1 MRIVLS
7 RLDRIGDL
15 VLSTPALA
23 SVRRSWP
30 QAHITL
36 VCSPYNKAVVEHNPD
51 ADEIVTLAPGDR
63 PEHLGKRFQNACELA
78 IALAPCSPDIALA
91 GATKAPRRIGYT
103 YVRRYLTRIRA
114 SLLLTDLLVSE
125 ADPGLCERNPAYK
138 VRHEVDQV
146 LALVERAGGA
156 HLSRN
161 LVLPIADADRAA
173 VERLPADSL
182 TVHAGARWF
191 RDGSTLESFV
201 ELLITLRRFRRKI
214 VVTYG
219 DDAASQARRIEALGI
234 ADAVVGSLTL
244 PQWAAAF
251 QRSKLVVTVD
261 TGATHVASAMGRPT
275 IVLFENR
282 YFNLS
287 SQEWAPYGVPSV
299 LLRKPADE
307 SPESLAATRESIV
320 AAVELLLGAA
330 PEGRPFPV
338 GKSEHDPHEYA

>member
-1 MRIVLS
+1 VRIVLS

-30 QAHITL
+30 HAHITL
-36 VCSPYNKAVVEHNPD
+36 VCSTYNKAVVEHSPD
-51 ADEIVTLAPGDR
+51 VDEIVTLSPGER
-63 PEHLGKRFQNACELA
+63 PERLGERFRGACELA
-78 IALAPCSPDIALA
+78 IALAPCSPDIALV

-103 YVRRYLTRIRA
+103 YVRRYLTRLRA
-114 SLLLTDLLVSE
+114 SLLLTDMLVSE
-125 ADPGLCERNPAYK
+125 ADPGLCERDPAYK

-146 LALVERAGGA
+146 LALVERAGGP
-156 HLSRN
+156 HLFRD
-161 LVLPIADADRAA
+161 LVLPVADADRAA
-173 VERLPADSL
+173 VAGLPTDCI

-201 ELLITLRRFRRKI
+201 ELLKSLRHFQRKI

-219 DDAASQARRIEALGI
+219 DDAQWQARRVEALGI

-251 QRSKLVVTVD
+251 ERSRLVVTVD
-261 TGATHVASAMGRPT
+261 TGATHVASAMCRPT

-307 SPESLAATRESIV
+307 KPKSLAASREAIA
-320 AAVELLLGAA
+320 AAVEQLLAVA
-330 PEGRPFPV
+330 PGP
-338 GKSEHDPHEYA
+338 